1 MIKRINKIKNFCV
14 FQDYKRDGNLLD
26 FREKNI
32 IYGWNYS
39 GKTTLSRLMSYLD
52 KSTTIDTDYQDV
64 EFEVELDD
72 AGHTKINET
81 NRSISPVLIKVFNSD
96 FVRENLHFDT
106 DEKLTGIKFAVGEAG
121 KIQKQIDDID
131 QYIKKANDKIE
142 KNQKY
147 IGEFN
152 NFENRFTTKARD
164 ITNLLNLG
172 RSFDKSSIKTYI
184 QQWADGNYEQCLI
197 TEDELDAV
205 RTKATS
211 TNTGVTINTT
221 LKPVIQ
227 FDNIIQQVDQI
238 LSSTPLQ
245 NQDNELLSQDK
256 ELYDWVKTGVDIYN
270 KRETPIQKCA
280 FCGSD
285 ISDGNTLSKLN
296 AFYSNEAAKVKS
308 AINTVKEFI
317 VQEQDKIRALDWST
331 KSENDVAQS
340 CKQKFQDLKNQY
352 ESISHNYIELLSS
365 ISSKL
370 DEKYSYSLFVAMELG
385 TIDDS
390 AKTAIEQW
398 IDNVKSVFDESNSI
412 IDNFDTVQKEAKEKY
427 KKHLVAQHLIDIQYT
442 EVARKKLIEECG
454 IAKFKQATEQKT
466 KEKEELN
473 SKLNSIEKG
482 KQELEDYIKLFLN
495 REDLKIESTSDNYF
509 VLKRGNKQAR
519 NLSEGEK
526 TAIAFSHF
534 MVSLKSLKDEGK
546 LKDYIVFIDD
556 PISSLDANHIAQVSS
571 LINSFFFQSG
581 LDPADPNKVCNC
593 FHQLFISTHN
603 FEFFSFL
610 KDANNIKRKDKET
623 CSYYMIRKES
633 VKKSTIINIPKPF
646 SKYKSE
652 YVYLFYEIDR
662 FKNDNLPEERIYMM
676 PNIIRRFLEIY
687 TLMKLPGNVDEID
700 NRLKILFDG
709 KIELKILHT
718 FSHFTSFERATK
730 HSELVLKMP
739 DIINDLYAIL
749 NNDPDHLKS
758 LQEGIKE

>member
-1 MIKRINKIKNFCV
+1 MIKQINKIKNFCT
-14 FQDYKRDGNLLD
+14 FQDYKRDGNLQA

-52 KSTTIDTDYQDV
+52 KNTIIDTDYQDV

-81 NRSISPVLIKVFNSD
+81 NRNTSPILIKVFNSD
-96 FVRENLHFDT
+96 FVKENLHFDT
-106 DEKLTGIKFAVGEAG
+106 DEKLTGIKFAVGEVG
-121 KIQKQIDDID
+121 KIQKQIDDIE

-147 IGEFN
+147 IVEFN
-152 NFENRFTTKARD
+152 NFENGFTTKARD

-184 QQWADGNYEQCLI
+184 QQWTDGNYEQYLI
-197 TEDELDAV
+197 TDDELDAV

-221 LKPVIQ
+221 LKPIIQ
-227 FDNIIQQVDQI
+227 FDNIIQQVGQI

-245 NQDNELLSQDK
+245 NQDNELLSKDK
-256 ELYDWVKTGVDIYN
+256 ELYDWVKIGVDIYN
-270 KRETPIQKCA
+270 KRETPIQRCA

-285 ISDGNTLSKLN
+285 MSDGNTLSKLN
-296 AFYSNEAAKVKS
+296 TFYSNEAARVKS
-308 AINTVKEFI
+308 SINLVKDLI
-317 VQEQDKIRALDWST
+317 VQEQNKIKNLDWSK

-340 CKQKFQDLKNQY
+340 CKQKFQDIKNQY
-352 ESISHNYIELLSS
+352 ANISHNYIELLSS

-370 DEKYSYSLFVAMELG
+370 DEKYSNSLFVAMELG

-398 IDNVKSVFDESNSI
+398 IDNVKCVFDESNSI

-427 KKHLVAQHLIDIQYT
+427 KKHLISQHLIDIQYK
-442 EVARKKLIEECG
+442 EVQRKKLIEECG
-454 IAKFKQATEQKT
+454 IAKFKHAIVQKT

-495 REDLKIESTSDNYF
+495 REDLRIEPTSDNYF
-509 VLKRGNKQAR
+509 ILKRGNKKAR

-526 TAIAFSHF
+526 TAVAFSHF

-546 LKDYIVFIDD
+546 LNDYIVFIDD

-571 LINSFFFQSG
+571 LINSFFFQRG
-581 LDPADPNKVCNC
+581 LNPTDPNKVCKC
-593 FHQLFISTHN
+593 FQQLFISTHN

-610 KDANNIKRKDKET
+610 KDANNFKKKDT
-623 CSYYMIRKES
+623 CSCYMIRKES
-633 VKKSTIINIPKPF
+633 VEKSSIINIPKPF

-652 YVYLFYEIDR
+652 YVYLFYEINR